1 MASRVPP
8 ALLAATER
16 ALGDMMEGFR
26 RVDETQRIAK
36 AMVDKFVAYLPE
48 RAGRSGLVPRF
59 RVVDGQA
66 DELIGA
72 YLSVLDRFPFAED
85 LEPQQMAA
93 AQHAYKDV
101 GPRLLAHADVMQ
113 QFMNDWDAELS
124 RIGGVVQASRE
135 LREQARA
142 SLERALQAA
151 VGLARAGHE
160 VPEAAA
166 LVDEARAAGR
176 AVAAWTPGS
185 PTDELERHGA
195 RLAELADALE
205 VIAAEWP
212 ERVERATRRRR
223 SLSTKVQMIESRTQ
237 RVPDDLAAL
246 RREFS
251 VGNWRDLDSVER
263 DVEAGLVSVR
273 ERLVEYDRLVAAGAP
288 WARPLELLEEVRGL
302 LDDVEEVVDRP
313 RERVEELRAVKAD
326 PEKLMSGVRFQLR
339 DAQQLVANSRVND
352 TQSVARELDALAGQV
367 DGLRGMLT
375 GAHPDYLAMLRAA
388 RRVEDGV
395 RRQVE
400 RYRELAR
407 R

>member
-1 MASRVPP
+1 VPSRVPP

-26 RVDETQRIAK
+26 RVDETQRMAQ
-36 AMVDKFVAYLPE
+36 AMVEKFVAYLPD

-59 RVVDGQA
+59 RVVDSQA
-66 DELIGA
+66 DELIA
-72 YLSVLDRFPFAED
+72 SYLTVLDRFPFAED
-85 LEPQQMAA
+85 LEPHHMAA
-93 AQHAYKDV
+93 AQQAYKDV
-101 GPRLLAHADVMQ
+101 GPKLLAHADVLQ

-135 LREQARA
+135 LRESARA

-176 AVAAWTPGS
+176 AVAAWAPGS
-185 PTDELERHGA
+185 PTDELERHAA
-195 RLAELADALE
+195 RLVEIADE
-205 VIAAEWP
+205 VEAVAAEWP
-212 ERVERATRRRR
+212 AKVERAQKRRR
-223 SLSTKVQMIESRTQ
+223 SLATKVQMIESRTE
-237 RVPDDLAAL
+237 RVPGDLAAL

-251 VGNWRDLDSVER
+251 VPNWRDLDSVER
-263 DVEAGLVSVR
+263 DVETGLVAVR
-273 ERLVEYDRLVAAGAP
+273 ERLVEFDRLVAEGAP

-302 LDDVEEVVDRP
+302 LEDVEDVVDSP
-313 RERVEELRAVKAD
+313 RERLEDLRSVRED
-326 PEKLMSGVRFQLR
+326 PERLMGGVRFQLR
-339 DAQQLVANSRVND
+339 DAQQLVANSRV
-352 TQSVARELDALAGQV
+352 TGTEPVARELDALAQQV
-367 DGLRGMLT
+367 DGLRGMLS
-375 GAHPDYLAMLRAA
+375 GGHPDYLALLRAA